1 MAVKI
6 NNQGSHVKIS
16 TQGPAGPQG
25 AQGEQGQVG
34 PAGADGADG
43 INGAD
48 GADGAQGPAGPAGA
62 QGDQGIQGPAGVAGP
77 AGPAGADGADGAD
90 GVDGADG
97 ADGSD
102 GADGADGSD
111 AVVNLGSPTDI
122 DGVVFG
128 DGSNL
133 DAATAAE
140 IRAAAELDTTD
151 SPSFA
156 GLEVDSGSGVSGS
169 VISSPTFIAIAP
181 NGSNVSTES
190 LRLGS
195 NSGELLLD
203 ALGQELT
210 LSADNVAKLTMDS
223 TGLVVKGDLMSDS
236 NARDIGDS
244 STGRFGDAY
253 ADNLDL
259 SGDISL
265 SNGASVDVGG
275 GTGTLNVDGK
285 IILKHNGGT
294 GIDVENSNGNFYDRV
309 SYIGSGEASKNY
321 QFSGISHNV
330 VALANGYAFRW
341 RVQNTDALKIEYGG
355 HVTVEQDLEAKG
367 DVDFSGLPTSD
378 PAVAGRLWNDSG
390 TLKISAG

>member
-1 MAVKI
+1 
-6 NNQGSHVKIS
+6 
-16 TQGPAGPQG
+16 
-25 AQGEQGQVG
+25 
-34 PAGADGADG
+34 
-43 INGAD
+43 
-48 GADGAQGPAGPAGA
+48 
-62 QGDQGIQGPAGVAGP
+62 
-77 AGPAGADGADGAD
+77 
-90 GVDGADG
+90 
-97 ADGSD
+97 
-102 GADGADGSD
+102 
-111 AVVNLGSPTDI
+111 VVNLGSPTDI

-223 TGLVVKGDLMSDS
+223 TGLVLKDGLLSDA

-259 SGDISL
+259 SGSATQGGNAVLDESYFTPQTLTDGATIAYDV
-265 SNGASVDVGG
+265 SNGVNAKVTLGGDRTLAAITNAAEGQSGSLTVIQDATGGRALTLDASQTDML
-275 GTGTLNVDGK
+275 GTLADIAGM
-285 IILKHNGGT
+285 G
-294 GIDVENSNGNFYDRV
+294 
-309 SYIGSGEASKNY
+309 
-321 QFSGISHNV
+321 
-330 VALANGYAFRW
+330 ANQECEIAW
-341 RVQNTDALKIEYGG
+341 RKTDSTNCKFWI
-355 HVTVEQDLEAKG
+355 TI
-367 DVDFSGLPTSD
+367 
-378 PAVAGRLWNDSG
+378 PA
-390 TLKISAG
+390 